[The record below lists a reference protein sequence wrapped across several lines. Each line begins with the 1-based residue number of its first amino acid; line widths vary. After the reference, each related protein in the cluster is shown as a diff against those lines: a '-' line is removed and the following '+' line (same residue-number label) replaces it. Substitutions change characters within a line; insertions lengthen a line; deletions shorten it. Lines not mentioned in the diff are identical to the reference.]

1 MDAPDGM
8 TDFLRY
14 HRRMFALMA
23 GVCLAV
29 AATLAVAMWHDFA
42 WAGGFIAGAAAQLL
56 KFGLLDVAIIKKIA
70 AEKKDPAAT
79 QLKAM
84 FVSLLLFGL
93 AVAAVYSLDF
103 NVWAM
108 AAGIFLPR
116 IILLADAY
124 IRPNPFGTG
133 MDKGDAD
140 SVENARDELSNRL

>member
-14 HRRMFALMA
+14 HRHMLALLT
-23 GVCLAV
+23 GICLA
-29 AATLAVAMWHDFA
+29 AAAALAVAMRPGFA
-42 WAGGFIAGAAAQLL
+42 WAGGFAAGAAAQLL
-56 KFGLLDVAIIKKIA
+56 KFAFIDVAVIKKIA
-70 AEKKDPAAT
+70 AEKKNPAAT

-93 AVAAVYSLDF
+93 AVVVVFSRGF

-116 IILLADAY
+116 LVLLADARL
-124 IRPNPFGTG
+124 RPNPFG
-133 MDKGDAD
+133 KDAD
-140 SVENARDELSNRL
+140 GDGNDRDSNASAEDARD